1 MQHTKPGVSE
11 AMLQAV
17 MEFGVRK
24 RGAAGLAYVPVVAS
38 GKRALIIHYVIN
50 NQIIGY
56 VRYNSFIILIQ
67 YLEKMT

>member
-1 MQHTKPGVSE
+1 MSE

-24 RGAAGLAYVPVVAS
+24 RGASGLAYVPVVAS

-56 VRYNSFIILIQ
+56 VHVY
-67 YLEKMT
+67 